1 MMMIRL
7 YYMLL
12 GVLLGFV
19 TVLVMSILN
28 LILISY
34 IGCSY
39 MSINSSV
46 IGISLSSALILVLT
60 PVVLILL
67 LKQV

>member
-1 MMMIRL
+1 MMIKL
-7 YYMLL
+7 YYTLL
-12 GVLLGFV
+12 GVLLGLL
-19 TVLVMSILN
+19 TALVMSILN

-60 PVVLILL
+60 PVVLCLS